1 MFVHFAVANENHS
14 NPMQKCS
21 FGGTRVSVFYLEI
34 DSSMCFLDESSYD
47 AFSSLKQK
55 CCFSLEICG
64 FCVLRCLVC
73 GFYFACR
80 FTLALCMFIFIFT
93 SAEHWWL
100 RAARGARASSRVAPR
115 LLGRRL
121 GPAGGCQGRPWPL
134 PEGCQGRQRILV
146 AAPGLLLGCLWV
158 AFGPQGGGRVA
169 CGPLPGGRQG
179 RQSTL
184 LVAPGG
190 CC

>member
-1 MFVHFAVANENHS
+1 MGN
-14 NPMQKCS
+14 MW
-21 FGGTRVSVFYLEI
+21 
-34 DSSMCFLDESSYD
+34 FLCLTMSCVW
-47 AFSSLKQK
+47 FL
-55 CCFSLEICG
+55 
-64 FCVLRCLVC
+64 FC
-73 GFYFACR
+73 CR

-146 AAPGLLLGCLWV
+146 AASGVLVGRFWAAGGWQGRLWAAAWRPPGRAEHSSGCSWGLLLEP
-158 AFGPQGGGRVA
+158 A
-169 CGPLPGGRQG
+169 
-179 RQSTL
+179 
-184 LVAPGG
+184 
-190 CC
+190 

>member
-1 MFVHFAVANENHS
+1 M
-14 NPMQKCS
+14 
-21 FGGTRVSVFYLEI
+21 RVSVV
-34 DSSMCFLDESSYD
+34 SSMYLYVVSVSYD
-47 AFSSLKQK
+47 VL
-55 CCFSLEICG
+55 
-64 FCVLRCLVC
+64 CVV
-73 GFYFACR
+73 FIFCR

>member
-1 MFVHFAVANENHS
+1 MFVYSSVVNENIANHI
-14 NPMQKCS
+14 QQCS
-21 FGGTRVSVFYLEI
+21 FGGRRVFVLSRKFIHLCVSCSKVLATRSPRCNKSV
-34 DSSMCFLDESSYD
+34 
-47 AFSSLKQK
+47 AFSFDK
-55 CCFSLEICG
+55 CG
-64 FCVLRCLVC
+64 FCVLRCLVR